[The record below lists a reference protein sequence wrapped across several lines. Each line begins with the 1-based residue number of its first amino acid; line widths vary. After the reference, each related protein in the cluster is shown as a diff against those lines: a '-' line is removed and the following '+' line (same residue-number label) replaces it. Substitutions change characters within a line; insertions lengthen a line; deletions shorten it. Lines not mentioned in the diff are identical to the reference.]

1 GYTWRLMRLI
11 SEMFRFV
18 PLCSVMAPGKSVDSM
33 DGFFSMLTEQQCQS
47 IQVVGIDRSNAYK
60 AAVEKYLPHAAICF
74 DHFHIISNLN
84 DALDQVRREE
94 LHKASEMN
102 RRLISNS
109 RYLLLK
115 GRENVAEDKVNRL
128 NQLLLSNRKISD
140 GYVLKE
146 QFREIYKAKDVNGGI
161 WRLSEWLR
169 MTRASSIEPLKRFAK
184 GLLKNF
190 NEVINF
196 FKFRISSGKI
206 EAANASIS
214 RIQAKTC
221 GLFNIPYLFLK
232 LRQSFYQ

>member
-1 GYTWRLMRLI
+1 
-11 SEMFRFV
+11 
-18 PLCSVMAPGKSVDSM
+18 
-33 DGFFSMLTEQQCQS
+33 
-47 IQVVGIDRSNAYK
+47 
-60 AAVEKYLPHAAICF
+60 
-74 DHFHIISNLN
+74 

-94 LHKASEMN
+94 LSKASEMN

-169 MTRASSIEPLKRFAK
+169 MTRASSIEPLREY
-184 GLLKNF
+184 G
-190 NEVINF
+190 VF
-196 FKFRISSGKI
+196 F
-206 EAANASIS
+206 
-214 RIQAKTC
+214 
-221 GLFNIPYLFLK
+221 
-232 LRQSFYQ
+232 